1 MMDSV
6 LQVLRDQAE
15 ELVRGT
21 LEEFRQQVQ
30 ALVQDA
36 EDRLK
41 QRTEQSYDDVE
52 ASVNTLRRDMA
63 EQLTHRQDEI
73 VESSKEALHARV
85 EEMLAAMLTSQNK
98 PPKSP
103 SSS

>member
-21 LEEFRQQVQ
+21 LEEFR
-30 ALVQDA
+30 
-36 EDRLK
+36 RLK